1 MAMDQ
6 ESSPDETV
14 QGGQEDEIPGEPE
27 DSAERTAA
35 EQPNPF
41 WSERATEEFRLRQ
54 ARPLGL
60 AEYDD
65 QLLEPDYAASE
76 TARSGGFRSLEAAS
90 IRAQSPHLQGSERQ
104 QAENSQGRVSSG
116 VPSVSSRSRSPARED
131 YATMRELLMSF
142 GGAIASLAEEQRHT
156 QQRLARVEETRSGS
170 NSSMRTGREDNESG
184 NARVGDLGV
193 GPQFYEIGEEE
204 IDEPRGLRS
213 GMLPIE
219 DWVQEPTRLSDLP
232 LEPSLFP
239 VGFPQSYGPGTIQG
253 AELFGLGSSRDPLA
267 LGAGGKGSELAQV
280 EAGPHCVESSAQA
293 RSGGSIGPGQGRSAF
308 GPGAQGFEASAQSG
322 SGGSIGPGQGRS
334 AFGPAS
340 KVSRLRH
347 SQVREVR
354 SAQVKVAR
362 HLARGVKVSR
372 LRHSQVWEVRSA
384 QVKAARHSAQV
395 PEVSRLQRNQVREV
409 RSAQV
414 KVARHSVLSA
424 QVKVARHS
432 AQVSQVFEV
441 SAQAGLGNAGPSH
454 SQSAFG
460 PGIPGFEALAH
471 GVLGSS
477 QPGQG
482 STGHVSFGPGHSG
495 FEAINFGGSS
505 GHPSSYGNQGPIVQ
519 AQWPSSA
526 GFNVASDDA
535 CATGHSFTVWVDGL
549 PRIAVLGPSGLEVRA
564 SGTLEAHSPFV
575 NQGRHPFMLGQG
587 DTPRP
592 PPFPPPLCKSHLF
605 GFRP

>member
-90 IRAQSPHLQGSERQ
+90 IRAQGPHLQGSERQ

-184 NARVGDLGV
+184 NARVEDLGV
-193 GPQFYEIGEEE
+193 GPQFYQIGEEE

-213 GMLPIE
+213 GMFPIE
-219 DWVQEPTRLSDLP
+219 DWVQEFRRLSDLP
-232 LEPSLFP
+232 LEPSPFP

-267 LGAGGKGSELAQV
+267 LGAGGEGPELAQV

-308 GPGAQGFEASAQSG
+308 GPGVQGFEASAQSG
-322 SGGSIGPGQGRS
+322 SGGSIGSGSGGSIRPGRGRS
-334 AFGPAS
+334 AFGPGAQGFEAS
-340 KVSRLRH
+340 AQSGSGGRSAQVKVARHSAQVPKVSRLRR

-362 HLARGVKVSR
+362 H
-372 LRHSQVWEVRSA
+372 SA
-384 QVKAARHSAQV
+384 QVL
-395 PEVSRLQRNQVREV
+395 EVSRLQHSQVREV
-409 RSAQV
+409 RSV
-414 KVARHSVLSA
+414 

-432 AQVSQVFEV
+432 AQVSKV
-441 SAQAGLGNAGPSH
+441 SRLRHRRGP
-454 SQSAFG
+454 QRFQK
-460 PGIPGFEALAH
+460 PL
-471 GVLGSS
+471 
-477 QPGQG
+477 
-482 STGHVSFGPGHSG
+482 
-495 FEAINFGGSS
+495 N
-505 GHPSSYGNQGPIVQ
+505 
-519 AQWPSSA
+519 
-526 GFNVASDDA
+526 
-535 CATGHSFTVWVDGL
+535 
-549 PRIAVLGPSGLEVRA
+549 
-564 SGTLEAHSPFV
+564 PFKEGYDKD
-575 NQGRHPFMLGQG
+575 N
-587 DTPRP
+587 
-592 PPFPPPLCKSHLF
+592 
-605 GFRP
+605 